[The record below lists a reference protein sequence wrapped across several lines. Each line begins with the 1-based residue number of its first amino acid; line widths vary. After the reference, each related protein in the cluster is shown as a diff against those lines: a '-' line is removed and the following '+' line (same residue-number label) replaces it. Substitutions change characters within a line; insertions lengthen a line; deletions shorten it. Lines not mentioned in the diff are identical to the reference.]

1 MKEDKINCLLHVD
14 AISSI
19 SVEKGY
25 NNYWDNLLDGKDE
38 DIVTT
43 LDANWEN
50 KIVVQMV
57 WFCPNQWD

>member
-50 KIVVQMV
+50 KILVQMD
-57 WFCPNQWD
+57 F